1 MKAGRGCLHVHRA
14 QILLWSPCAI
24 LDILAKT
31 TIHPEIQGWAAIHQR
46 AAGEKSSKMGKRT
59 QTAAASFLD
68 GAADPHRENLW
79 NQRVDALCLFPKLLS
94 DLGLDPESIL
104 ASAGLTPSS
113 LDQPDNRIPFA
124 AGGRLLA
131 VSAREAGL
139 PHMGL
144 LAGQGWTLEYMGLL
158 GQLMKHSPTLGDA
171 LRSFAV
177 YHRLD
182 CQGGA
187 VFLNESK
194 EVAIFGYVVHQ
205 PRVDGIEFVYDTVM
219 ACGWNFL
226 RELIGHHATLLKVVF
241 ARARPADIQPY
252 KDYFPA
258 RLQFD
263 GDHTALYLPRR
274 LLEQPVPGADA
285 TRRRQIESNL
295 QSATATDLIVRL
307 HRALRLLLLSGDISG
322 DDVAQQL
329 AMHRRTLHR
338 RLKAHDTTFQQVLDD
353 VRWDLSRQLLGHTTL
368 ALGRVASATGYA
380 DTSTFVRAFHRWSGT
395 TPAKWREAHGREK

>member
-1 MKAGRGCLHVHRA
+1 
-14 QILLWSPCAI
+14 
-24 LDILAKT
+24 
-31 TIHPEIQGWAAIHQR
+31 
-46 AAGEKSSKMGKRT
+46 MGKQT
-59 QTAAASFLD
+59 QTVAANFLD
-68 GAADPHRENLW
+68 GATDPHREELW
-79 NQRVDALCLFPKLLS
+79 TQRVDALCLFPKLLR

-104 ASAGLTPSS
+104 TSAGLAPSS
-113 LDQPDNRIPFA
+113 LDHPNNSIPFA

-144 LAGQGWTLEYMGLL
+144 LAGQVWTLEYMGLI
-158 GQLMKHSPTLGDA
+158 GQLMKHSSTLGEA

-194 EVAIFGYVVHQ
+194 EVATFGYVVHQ

-219 ACGWNFL
+219 ACGWNFI
-226 RELIGHHATLLKVVF
+226 RELIGHQATLVKVVF
-241 ARARPADIQPY
+241 ARARPTNSQPY
-252 KDYFPA
+252 KDFFPV

-263 GDHTALYLPRR
+263 SDHTALYLPKR
-274 LLEQPVPGADA
+274 LLDQPVPGADA

-295 QSATATDLIVRL
+295 QSATATDLMVRL
-307 HRALRLLLLSGDISG
+307 HRALRLLLLQGEFSG

-338 RLKAHDTTFQQVLDD
+338 RLKAHGTTFQQVLDD
-353 VRWDLSRQLLGHTTL
+353 VRWEVSRQLLGHTTL
-368 ALGRVASATGYA
+368 TLGRVASATGYA

-395 TPAKWREAHGREK
+395 TPAKWREVHAREK